1 MSCYAAAHV
10 EHEAQAVEAG
20 DTWIVVEERKGK
32 TPHRLMRDAE
42 ALVYMVWLHGLAH
55 QVLRHA
61 EEQAELPRDGATIT
75 APVAWLLGLGAAMTA
90 EGRDWK
96 VRRSAVGAKVEYLK

>member
-20 DTWIVVEERKGK
+20 DAWIVVEERKGK

-42 ALVYMVWLHGLAH
+42 ALVYMVWLHGLAKQSAQH
-55 QVLRHA
+55 EEVIQLR
-61 EEQAELPRDGATIT
+61 Q
-75 APVAWLLGLGAAMTA
+75 
-90 EGRDWK
+90 
-96 VRRSAVGAKVEYLK
+96 